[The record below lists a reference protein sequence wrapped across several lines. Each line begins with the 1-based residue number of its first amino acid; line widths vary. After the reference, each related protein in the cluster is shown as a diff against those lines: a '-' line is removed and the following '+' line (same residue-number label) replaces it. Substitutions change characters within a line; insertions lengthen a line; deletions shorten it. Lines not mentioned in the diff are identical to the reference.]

1 MIHEYLPGDTR
12 ERIQDLLKEK
22 DMTQEQL
29 AKAINISVSTLN
41 RYISGQTDKI
51 STENVI
57 AIAKV
62 FGVTTDFLLGL
73 TNIPYNTN
81 FDIEALGLSADAAKN
96 MLTKQFD
103 MTTLNVL
110 LNHPDFI
117 TLVRQLSKL
126 RDGTL
131 ADSMVMT
138 NTMLSTVGSWL
149 KECAKVNPDDRFAMK
164 KVIQDM
170 KDIRFPS
177 YHVDTSPIEA
187 TFRHLIAD
195 FENGAKECIKQTEK
209 FNSAIMQKTI
219 SNLKTQMD
227 DPMKLRGIT
236 PEMIVDSILGTA
248 DLSIFSKEFSEGL
261 RQEMLPLFV
270 RPQDAGKKQPVSL
283 PSGD

>member
-1 MIHEYLPGDTR
+1 MVHEYLPGDTR

-29 AKAINISVSTLN
+29 AKAIDISVSTLN
-41 RYISGQTDKI
+41 RYISGQTDKL

-73 TNIPYNTN
+73 TNIPYHTN
-81 FDIEALGLSADAAKN
+81 YDIEALGLSADAAKN
-96 MLTKQFD
+96 LLTQQFD
-103 MTTLNVL
+103 MATLNVL
-110 LNHPDFI
+110 LNHSDFI

-149 KECAKVNPDDRFAMK
+149 KECAKENPDDRFAMK
-164 KVIQDM
+164 KVLQDM

-195 FENGAKECIKQTEK
+195 FENGAKECIKETEK

-219 SNLKTQMD
+219 SNLKTQMN

-236 PEMIVDSILGTA
+236 PEMIVDSVLGSA
-248 DLSIFSKEFSEGL
+248 DLSIFNEEFKGEL
-261 RQEMLPLFV
+261 RKEMLPLFT
-270 RPQDAGKKQPVSL
+270 RPENLAKENKEASE
-283 PSGD
+283 